1 MCVLGNVQPYY
12 ASLQNPVKLEANLP
26 KAVYAV
32 RVRPDD
38 VAEHIESL
46 EQDSV
51 LCIHLL
57 YHS

>member
-1 MCVLGNVQPYY
+1 MTERVYWATCNRTVAQF
-12 ASLQNPVKLEANLP
+12 KLEANLP

-32 RVRPDD
+32 RVRPDN
-38 VAEHIESL
+38 VAEHIECL

-57 YHS
+57 YHR